1 MENGRRGWVTLGSR
15 NRSRRN
21 RRKKAPTK
29 ESEQNDATSSN
40 FEKSKKSANT
50 PPPMAVSLPE
60 KKVSGKP
67 TLMNE
72 ENEINKI
79 SNRALEDSAKR
90 ALEPM
95 PRQVDPVQTHRS
107 PMAVKTRDY
116 PKKSF
121 WKNDKIQD
129 SKNRKKKGTQEEQAS
144 CGSSDVSDSTSQHS
158 EVSKNKSTTDKKK
171 RVTPDKIMMNWIF
184 EQKPT
189 TSGNVEGSLIQS
201 TFTTSNVKQE
211 LKSWP
216 KINKVASMPNLKP
229 NLNPDAPCF
238 QVNPYSRSFTSFA
251 PCASSTVPWQTMPQ
265 LQQNMM
271 APWRSE
277 YPVFN
282 SYSSLLPP
290 QLQQANRI
298 SNDNR
303 DSVSNLL
310 LPYSCGTY

>member
-1 MENGRRGWVTLGSR
+1 MENGRKGWVTLGSR
-15 NRSRRN
+15 SRSRRQ
-21 RRKKAPTK
+21 RRKKASTK
-29 ESEQNDATSSN
+29 ESEQNEASSTN
-40 FEKSKKSANT
+40 FEKSKQSANT
-50 PPPMAVSLPE
+50 PPPMAVSPRE
-60 KKVSGKP
+60 KKVSEKP
-67 TLMNE
+67 TLTKE
-72 ENEINKI
+72 ENEISKI
-79 SNRALEDSAKR
+79 LNRALEDSAKR

-95 PRQVDPVQTHRS
+95 PRQVDPVPTHRS

-121 WKNDKIQD
+121 WKNDKTLD
-129 SKNRKKKGTQEEQAS
+129 PKNSTKKGTLEEQAS

-171 RVTPDKIMMNWIF
+171 RVTPEKIKMNWIF

-189 TSGNVEGSLIQS
+189 TSGKGEGSSIQS
-201 TFTTSNVKQE
+201 TSTTPNAKQE

-216 KINKVASMPNLKP
+216 KIKKVASMPNLNP
-229 NLNPDAPCF
+229 NAPCF
-238 QVNPYSRSFTSFA
+238 QVNPYAQSFKSFTPRA
-251 PCASSTVPWQTMPQ
+251 PSTVPWQTMPQ
-265 LQQNMM
+265 PQQNMM

-290 QLQQANRI
+290 QLQQINRI